1 MVPPDPGQPYNG
13 QPRRPAPPRRP
24 PFLAAYSSLGQ
35 VNSPVPRPRLL
46 FFCFFFLASLFF
58 RGEKTKKSRPLITR
72 VWQKKEGEGE
82 KE

>member
-35 VNSPVPRPRLL
+35 VNSLVPRPHLL
-46 FFCFFFLASLFF
+46 FFSSLSSFF
-58 RGEKTKKSRPLITR
+58 GGKK
-72 VWQKKEGEGE
+72 QKNLGR
-82 KE
+82 

>member
-46 FFCFFFLASLFF
+46 FFFFFFPRFPLFS
-58 RGEKTKKSRPLITR
+58 GGKNKKISA
-72 VWQKKEGEGE
+72 VDH
-82 KE
+82 